1 MMLRQQ
7 VTTGTAKVLMA
18 SSLFAVQLRLETYY
32 YYHSLYGEKMPIRPA
47 SCSMLRLHHYA
58 QNCAGIMY
66 VTLASKPSTSDA
78 GVQSSIL
85 MGA

>member
-18 SSLFAVQLRLETYY
+18 SSLFAEFSSDLRHY

-47 SCSMLRLHHYA
+47 LCSMLRLHHYA